1 MNMIG
6 QPRIAT
12 EVELIG
18 KKSAEYLFDDQQ
30 PKLNMLKEK
39 GYNFSFKSSNIS
51 EEKSLLFFPS
61 KIPK

>member
-1 MNMIG
+1 MIG

-18 KKSAEYLFDDQQ
+18 KKSAEYLFDYQQ

-39 GYNFSFKSSNIS
+39 ELQFFLQKFKY
-51 EEKSLLFFPS
+51 F
-61 KIPK
+61 